1 MTSVYKSLNSQFLVA
16 VLEDV
21 DTWLLPISCSPI
33 ILDRWESTSFVLL
46 WIFVS
51 KSYYF
56 TSVLLYFMIYPGT
69 HEPLLIPLNPHLSA
83 TL

>member
-69 HEPLLIPLNPHLSA
+69 HEPLLIPLNPRLSA